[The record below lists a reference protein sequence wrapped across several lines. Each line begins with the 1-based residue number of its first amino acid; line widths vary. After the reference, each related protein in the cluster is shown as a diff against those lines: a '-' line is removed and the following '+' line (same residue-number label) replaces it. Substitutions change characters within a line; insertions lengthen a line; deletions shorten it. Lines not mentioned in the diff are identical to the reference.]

1 MARAAALTTMLSV
14 ERKDSDL
21 HVRYRHYLLP
31 ATLMIL
37 PPLLLYYHGPEI
49 VAGDL
54 ARSDL
59 AGLALGIALPLIFA
73 YFFIEFGRF
82 SFSRRDGVFA
92 WHWRN
97 LMRSER
103 GVVALARVVDVRR
116 EGYDTRNPL
125 GRQSAY
131 RLVVELD
138 DARIVGLS
146 HGYSGF
152 HQRRLDR
159 IVDEIRDYLEASP
172 GPA

>member
-1 MARAAALTTMLSV
+1 MLSV
-14 ERKDSDL
+14 ERSDTDL
-21 HVRYRHYLLP
+21 HVRYRHFLLP
-31 ATLMIL
+31 AALLVL
-37 PPLLLYYHGPEI
+37 PPLLLYTHGPGL
-49 VAGDL
+49 VAGEL

-97 LMRSER
+97 LVRSER
-103 GVVALARVVDVRR
+103 GVVALTQVVDVRR

-138 DARIVGLS
+138 DARVIGLS
-146 HGYSGF
+146 HGYSGL
-152 HQRRLDR
+152 HKRRLGR
-159 IVDEIRDYLEASP
+159 IVDEIRDYLDAPP
-172 GPA
+172 GQP